1 MLLKFETNIFCFVA
15 VLYLG
20 FGFRLV
26 ENVRNNSIIFG
37 FFLKFAM
44 FKNNGLFLDSRFRT
58 IYSIIDLIE
67 LFWKFRFVVRIL
79 DFGGLFAYLLIFLKP
94 NLMLI
99 IFFTMLNILQIIRNF
114 VLLLRF
120 IMVLRLN

>member
-1 MLLKFETNIFCFVA
+1 M
-15 VLYLG
+15 
-20 FGFRLV
+20 

-120 IMVLRLN
+120 ITILRFN